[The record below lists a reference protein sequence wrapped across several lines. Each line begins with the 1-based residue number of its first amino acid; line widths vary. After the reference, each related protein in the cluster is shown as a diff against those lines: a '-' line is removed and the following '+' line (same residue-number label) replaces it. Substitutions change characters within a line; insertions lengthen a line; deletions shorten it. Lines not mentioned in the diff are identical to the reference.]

1 MAAVP
6 SQHLRALKVAV
17 VLSAVGLVGKWSAY
31 VLTDS
36 VAIFS
41 DALESLIHI
50 AAIGVAWYGMQV
62 SFRPPDVEHPF
73 GHSKAAYFS
82 AGLEGGLIILAAVLI
97 GVSAVDKLIS
107 GVALRR
113 LDVGLG
119 MTGLVAVLNAVLG
132 RWLLREDGVCTHPFC
147 MPMASTF

>member
-31 VLTDS
+31 VLTNS

-62 SFRPPDVEHPF
+62 SFRPPDVEHP
-73 GHSKAAYFS
+73 
-82 AGLEGGLIILAAVLI
+82 
-97 GVSAVDKLIS
+97 
-107 GVALRR
+107 
-113 LDVGLG
+113 LG
-119 MTGLVAVLNAVLG
+119 MP
-132 RWLLREDGVCTHPFC
+132 RRR
-147 MPMASTF
+147 TFRRG